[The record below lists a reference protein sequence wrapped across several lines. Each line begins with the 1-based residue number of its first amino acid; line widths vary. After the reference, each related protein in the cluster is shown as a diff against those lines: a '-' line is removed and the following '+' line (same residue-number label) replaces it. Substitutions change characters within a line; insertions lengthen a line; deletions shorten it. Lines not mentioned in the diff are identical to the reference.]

1 MAVANEVSHKL
12 AASENRDH
20 FCRFLEAVR
29 GYEEGLAAFRGGNA
43 ADAIS
48 KHEEAMERLAPVP
61 EAKPI
66 LAVIQGAMVSE
77 YATAGDLRRALRSGQ
92 EAEGALGSDARLRSA
107 YAGCL
112 HDLGNVLL
120 LTGSVREGVKRR
132 WLRSAWRTSG
142 VAATCSRLARREKAE
157 GGYTGCSVEADD
169 QVGRGQPVKAGRTL
183 VGPRDWSA

>member
-120 LTGSVREGVKRR
+120 LTGSVREGVSYLERALRVYETLPDEKEMAALCMANLRR
-132 WLRSAWRTSG
+132 GRDMLPP
-142 VAATCSRLARREKAE
+142 REAGE
-157 GGYTGCSVEADD
+157 GGGWLHRLFRR
-169 QVGRGQPVKAGRTL
+169 GR
-183 VGPRDWSA
+183 